1 MANGVRLAIRV
12 PFGITRAG
20 AHRPGVHDLRLMRS
34 EGDVHGPRELRAAIA
49 MGEILRGLYQDRA
62 LRLEKRAETAVVGDF
77 TNAWYQHRYGTE
89 ALQGAQATTA
99 NENGV

>member
-1 MANGVRLAIRV
+1 
-12 PFGITRAG
+12 
-20 AHRPGVHDLRLMRS
+20 
-34 EGDVHGPRELRAAIA
+34 

-77 TNAWYQHRYGTE
+77 TNARYQHRYGTE